1 VDVARLEVGYDPPRH
16 VPECKLPVRVLVRD
30 GDAARTIAAYG
41 DYPLT
46 VHRLPALLTR
56 HLPWALS
63 FYFSDVKVVRQ
74 PPAGKGH
81 LLFRARIH
89 SLGTTKRVI
98 GTGASWGVTSRKYRA
113 ALSWKVTARWVGSG
127 LRPFLHDQRVYGT
140 VDAFRFG
147 ASGDIVRSAL
157 RQALQELLADLLGHP
172 LYARACG
179 DDPRRL
185 PIGLRSPAPRSGT
198 DLRAAPRRPPAV
210 PDAKTP
216 RRPARTDAKTPRRPP
231 PTDAKTPRRPART
244 DAKTPRRPARTDAK
258 TPRRPA
264 VPDPKSRLRPMPR

>member
-1 VDVARLEVGYDPPRH
+1 VNVARLQVGYDPPRH
-16 VPECKLPVRVLVRD
+16 VPKCKLAVRVLVRD
-30 GDAARTIAAYG
+30 GDVARTIAAYG

-46 VHRLPALLTR
+46 VHRLPALVTR
-56 HLPWALS
+56 HLPWALR

-81 LLFRARIH
+81 LLIRARIH

-127 LRPFLHDQRVYGT
+127 LRPFTHDQRVHGS
-140 VDAFRFG
+140 VDAFRFS

-157 RQALQELLADLLGHP
+157 RQALQEVLADLLGHP

-179 DDPRRL
+179 DDSRRR
-185 PIGLRSPAPRSGT
+185 PIGLRSPTPMTGT
-198 DLRAAPRRPPAV
+198 DRRAAPRRPPAA

-216 RRPARTDAKTPRRPP
+216 RRPAAP
-231 PTDAKTPRRPART
+231 DAKTPRRPAAP
-244 DAKTPRRPARTDAK
+244 DAETRLPDAE
-258 TPRRPA
+258 TRL
-264 VPDPKSRLRPMPR
+264 PDAETRLRPMPR